1 MACIKPKALR
11 PFVVGL
17 NHRSSSLGLRDR
29 LFLEDSQIP
38 AVLGRLR
45 LAGVGH
51 ALVLSTCDR
60 IEVQGMDDDPETAAA
75 RAIAAV
81 AQHAGV
87 EHAALQGQTYTLVD
101 ADAVRQIFRVAAALD
116 SLIVGEPQVLGQV
129 KAGHRLAADAGMT
142 GGGLEALIQAAYGAA
157 KRVRSETAVGERP
170 VSIAAAAARLA
181 RDLHGDL
188 ARVSGLLVGTGE
200 MGELVAAQL
209 KAEGLA
215 NLTVVHPSEGRAEA
229 LARTLDCHV
238 GDFDE
243 LERLLDDADV
253 LLTALGS
260 RRRVIDADTMLVAL
274 HRRRKKPVFLVDTS
288 LPGDVEPAVNR
299 LDEVFLY
306 DLGDLERVAME
317 GRAGREQEAAG
328 ALAIVDAEVE
338 AFLHGRDERGAVPAL
353 NELRGHF
360 EAARAEALAEAGDDA
375 ARATR
380 LLVNRLLHAPSETM
394 RRAAAEDSDWPKWE
408 ALIRRLFGLSG
419 KNRGGGR

>member
-1 MACIKPKALR
+1 MATNKPKALR

-17 NHRSSSLGLRDR
+17 SHRSSTLGLRDQ
-29 LFLEDSQIP
+29 LFLEESQIP

-81 AQHAGV
+81 AQHTGV
-87 EHAALQGQTYTLVD
+87 EDAALAGQTYTLTD
-101 ADAVRQIFRVAAALD
+101 ADAVRQMFRVAASLD
-116 SLIVGEPQVLGQV
+116 SLIIGEPQVLGQV
-129 KAGHRLAADAGMT
+129 KAGHRMAADAGMT

-157 KRVRSETAVGERP
+157 KRVRSETAIGERP

-181 RDLHGDL
+181 HDLHGDL
-188 ARVSGLLVGTGE
+188 GRVSGLLVGTGE

-209 KAEGLA
+209 LGEGLGH
-215 NLTVVHPSEGRAEA
+215 LTVVHPNEGRAEA
-229 LARTLDCHV
+229 LARTLNCNV

-243 LERLLDDADV
+243 LERLLDEADV

-260 RRRVIDADTMLVAL
+260 RRQVIDADMMLVVL
-274 HRRRKKPVFLVDTS
+274 HRRRKRPVFLIDTS

-317 GRAGREQEAAG
+317 GRATREQEAAG
-328 ALAIVDAEVE
+328 ALAIVDEEVE
-338 AFLHGRDERGAVPAL
+338 SFLRGRDERAAVPAL

-360 EAARAEALAEAGDDA
+360 ENVRSEVLAEAGDDA
-375 ARATR
+375 ERATR
-380 LLVNRLLHAPSETM
+380 LLVNRLLHAPSEAM
-394 RRAAAEDSDWPKWE
+394 RRAAAEETDWPRWE
-408 ALIRRLFGLSG
+408 ALIRRLFGLS
-419 KNRGGGR
+419 RGGKGSDR

>member
-1 MACIKPKALR
+1 MAIIKPKALR

-29 LFLEDSQIP
+29 LFLEESQIP

-45 LAGVGH
+45 LAGISH

-87 EHAALQGQTYTLVD
+87 EHTELAGQTYTLVD
-101 ADAVRQIFRVAAALD
+101 ADAVRQVFRVAAALD
-116 SLIVGEPQVLGQV
+116 SLIVGEAQVLGQV

-215 NLTVVHPSEGRAEA
+215 NLIVVHPSEGRAEA

-243 LERLLDDADV
+243 LDRLLDEADV

-260 RRRVIDADTMLVAL
+260 RRPVIDADMMLVAL

-317 GRAGREQEAAG
+317 GRAGREQEAA
-328 ALAIVDAEVE
+328 AAMAIVDAEVE
-338 AFLHGRDERGAVPAL
+338 AFLRGRDERAAVPAL

-394 RRAAAEDSDWPKWE
+394 RRSAAEDSDWPKWE

-419 KNRGGGR
+419 RNREGGR